1 MSSLYKRLPAPP
13 RRYRFVLTPLADAMF
28 QLLIFFMLASSL
40 TPYSIVT
47 LRSGPEAVADQGT
60 QGEGGAEPAAAAS
73 AVPPETV
80 LWTIDVKAVIVGGQ
94 IFDPEDLPDLAAAL
108 GSEAV
113 PADVVLIIRDRARVQ
128 DIATAMEALADANVA
143 SVQIAPDASS

>member
-1 MSSLYKRLPAPP
+1 MSSLHQRLPAPP

-47 LRSGPEAVADQGT
+47 LRSGPEQVTEGS
-60 QGEGGAEPAAAAS
+60 QGEGGAAPAVGEQVS
-73 AVPPETV
+73 PETV
-80 LWTIDVKAVIVGGQ
+80 LWTIDVKAVIVAGQ

-108 GSEAV
+108 GSDAV
-113 PADVVLIIRDRARVQ
+113 PADVILIIRDRARVQ

-143 SVQIAPDASS
+143 SVQITKDASS